1 VKSVFAALVPPAVV
15 TRTLARPGALAE
27 VVAVILVALTTFT
40 FLARAPPI
48 VTAVAPVKFVPVSV
62 IRVPPALL
70 PVAGDT
76 DLTVGGGGGG
86 VT

>member
-1 VKSVFAALVPPAVV
+1 M
-15 TRTLARPGALAE
+15 
-27 VVAVILVALTTFT
+27 LVALTTFT

-62 IRVPPALL
+62 TRVPPALL